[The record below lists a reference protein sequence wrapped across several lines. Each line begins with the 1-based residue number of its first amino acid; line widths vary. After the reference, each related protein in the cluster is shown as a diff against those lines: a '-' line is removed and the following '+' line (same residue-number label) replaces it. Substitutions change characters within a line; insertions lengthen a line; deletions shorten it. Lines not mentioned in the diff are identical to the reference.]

1 VPIIPGVERLEEI
14 GRGTDSVVFRAR
26 RGDLPVV
33 VKLARAPEFDPEARR
48 RFRREAAL
56 LGSLHHPGLP
66 AVYATGEVDGRP
78 YLVRAFIDGQ
88 NLAALITLI
97 RLPESRVLRLAIDV
111 TGALGALHR
120 RGLVHRDVSPAN
132 IVLGADGHARLI
144 DFGLAATPAAEQPV
158 APAGTFHYAAPEQT
172 GLLKRPVDA
181 RADLY
186 ALGAVLFEAL
196 VGHPPFQARH
206 AAEVVRQHAALPA
219 PDVRSL
225 RPDISPCM
233 GLVVA
238 RLLEKDPDDRY
249 PSAESLLADLHE
261 LPGLNEA
268 LHAGR
273 PVVLARSTADL
284 GDPPPLTGRAPLMS
298 ALMEAWRETRLGRG
312 RSLLLTGDA
321 GSGKSRVLRAFF
333 AAPCPEPGPVGVR
346 LFARASGT
354 GAGGLLP
361 LRRAVEHAVSE
372 LPPTGGPALAHL
384 RAGVGDQAPLLATF
398 STALADRLGVT
409 APVFA
414 APDIGERL
422 FDALAAFFVGWARS
436 AGALLLCIDDAH
448 LCDEPTR
455 QVVSRLL
462 QATSR
467 APLLLVLTQPDASS
481 AWAGMGATTLTVPP
495 LGPDDVTA
503 YLESLLKPSRLDP
516 TLVARLMTHSHGNAF
531 ALEQFVRAL
540 LEGGLLVPDW
550 GEWTLDTAALEQ
562 LPLPR
567 DVLELVLGRLMR
579 LGPEARAVLEA
590 AAVQGRRFRPGLV
603 ARVLGQDADR
613 VVEALAHAIDSWL
626 IERDPDGAFAFVHER
641 VQDVL
646 LGGLTDAARR
656 DLHQRTADALLEP
669 GEPTEALDLY
679 AVARHAALGHRSRD
693 PQRVFGLQLRAG
705 LRALREFAPEE
716 AWHLLVDALH
726 SAESAGLPA
735 PVELHHALGDAAA
748 RTGRLDAAETHLDAA
763 LEAARSPEEAAAI
776 HVRLAE
782 AALTRS
788 DVTGATEAVL
798 AGLARVGAPER
809 PVGLPWV
816 VFALLRD
823 AVARRRPPAAAAA
836 SLLRSEV
843 LAGLLYF
850 RTYTAFFEMRP
861 IALAATILRQ
871 RWVTRALPPQH
882 PAAVLA
888 AAHLAILQALRH
900 RTAAALALARDAV
913 ALAERAGDPQLL
925 ARAHLLE
932 AFTVHFCGHSV
943 EAAERSAVCLRQHGH
958 WLDAFEFLNGC
969 GDLAWNLYLRGYP
982 SEAATWVERGL
993 GYEAN
998 ASPRSSRTFG
1008 NVFEALGG
1016 PVLAML
1022 GRELDAEVALER
1034 ARERVFHR
1042 SLNRLGVPGR
1052 APDVFRQA
1060 AFAGCEAAYCLE
1072 RSDFGPAFD
1081 ALLARF
1087 EALRLR
1093 PEETTPHVRL
1103 FYVAAAWGRLEQW
1116 RMKPGDPVARRAFE
1130 ASRDA
1135 LHHAATL
1142 PILRMHVHLLAGA
1155 ARIVDGLC
1163 PLTALGQAAE
1173 LARQTDSPWGAFEV
1187 ARLTARRLLATG
1199 PDAALHREARIAHQ
1213 LATEHGWVERARR
1226 LQAEFGFIG
1235 GASSPF
1241 ESLTAPSLLLRRQRD
1256 ALLSVAQA
1264 GATVIDP
1271 EAQSRRVLDETVR
1284 LLGAERAFLLGPH
1297 QGAAEDDTPL
1307 PTMGHLAL
1315 AVRAGRDAH
1324 GRELAAPDDLHTA
1337 IIDRVVLTHLALVHG
1352 HVEPQGTAA
1361 PEADEPQSPRSALAA
1376 PLLHRDRLL
1385 GVVYV
1390 DHRRARGIF
1399 TPDDAQILLAIA
1411 QHLTIALETARHT
1424 QLEVYRRI
1432 AANVPG
1438 MVFRLHRRTDGRL
1451 RFDYVS
1457 EAARDLLGVAPEAL
1471 LADATRLTTAFEDA
1485 DAARLTETLRVS
1497 GESGAP
1503 WKFEGRLPGPT
1514 PRWIEGIGRP
1524 ERSPTGDVSWDGL
1537 LTDVTDRKRNEDSV
1551 RALNV
1556 ALEERVRSRTQEL
1569 AAANKELE
1577 AFNYS
1582 VSHDLRSALRSVE
1595 GFSAMLRED
1604 HARNLGPVGAELLD
1618 RVTEA
1623 AKRMWKVLDALHDLS
1638 RLNRAEMRR
1647 ESVDLAQLARACFE
1661 DLRRQEP
1668 GRAVALELEPPLE
1681 AQADAPLVR
1690 VVLENLLTNA
1700 WKFTVRRPVARI
1712 AVGQRPTDDGPAFFV
1727 RDDGIGFDPKH
1738 ASKLFSPFQ
1747 RLHGREEFPGTGI
1760 GLFTVQRIIA
1770 RHGGRIWA
1778 EAAPGLGATFWFT
1791 LSPRPATTDAGDDT
1805 SGSGGRSTA
1814 VK

>member
-1 VPIIPGVERLEEI
+1 VPSIPGIERLEEI

-26 RGDLPVV
+26 HGDLPVV
-33 VKLARAPEFDPEARR
+33 VKLARTPEFDPEARR

-56 LGSLHHPGLP
+56 LGTLHHPGLP
-66 AVYATGEVDGRP
+66 RVFATGEVDGRP
-78 YLVRAFIDGQ
+78 YLVRAFIEGQ
-88 NLAALITLI
+88 NLAELITHG
-97 RLPESRVLRLAIDV
+97 RLPESRVLRLGIDLV
-111 TGALGALHR
+111 GALAALHR

-132 IVLGADGHARLI
+132 VVLGADGHARLI
-144 DFGLAATPAAEQPV
+144 DFGLAAMPAADVPV
-158 APAGTFHYAAPEQT
+158 APAGTFLYAAPEQT

-186 ALGAVLFEAL
+186 ALGVVLFELL

-206 AAEVVRQHAALPA
+206 AAEVVRQHAAVPA
-219 PDVRSL
+219 PDVHSL
-225 RPDISPCM
+225 RPEVSPCM
-233 GLVVA
+233 ALVVG

-249 PSAESLLADLHE
+249 PSAESLLADLHL
-261 LPGLNEA
+261 LPAFNEA

-273 PVVLARSTADL
+273 PVVLGRAGVEAAE
-284 GDPPPLTGRAPLMS
+284 PPPLIGRAPLLS
-298 ALMEAWRETRLGRG
+298 ALLDAWRETRLGRG
-312 RSLLLTGDA
+312 RTVLLTGDP
-321 GSGKSRVLRAFF
+321 GSGKSRVLRTFF
-333 AAPCPEPGPVGVR
+333 SSPVPEPGPAGVR
-346 LFARASGT
+346 LFARAAGS

-384 RAGVGDQAPLLATF
+384 RAAAGDLAPLLATF
-398 STALADRLGVT
+398 STALAERLGVT

-422 FDALAAFFVGWARS
+422 FDALADFFVDWSRS
-436 AGALLLCIDDAH
+436 AGALALCVDDAH

-455 QVVSRLL
+455 QVLTRLL
-462 QATSR
+462 QATTR
-467 APLLLVLTQPDASS
+467 APLLVVLAIPEEGAFR
-481 AWAGMGATTLTVPP
+481 AGPGGTVLTVPP
-495 LGPDDVTA
+495 LEAADVEA
-503 YLESLLKPSRLDP
+503 WLQALLQPTHLDP
-516 TLVARLMTHSHGNAF
+516 GLVARLMTHSHGNAF

-550 GEWTLDTAALEQ
+550 GEWSLDTAALDQ
-562 LPLPR
+562 MPLPR
-567 DVLELVLGRLMR
+567 DVLELVLGRLTR
-579 LGPEARAVLEA
+579 LGPEARTVLEA

-603 ARVLGQDADR
+603 ARVLGLESDR
-613 VVEALAHAIDSWL
+613 ILDALAHAIDSWL
-626 IERDPDGAFAFVHER
+626 VERDPDGAFAFVHER

-646 LGGLTDAARR
+646 LAGLTDSARR

-669 GEPTEALDLY
+669 GEPSEAEDLY
-679 AVARHAALGHRSRD
+679 AVARHAALGHRDRN
-693 PQRVFGLQLRAG
+693 PHRVFGLQLRAG

-716 AWHLLVDALH
+716 AWHLLQDALH
-726 SAESAGLPA
+726 SAEGAGLPA
-735 PVELHHALGDAAA
+735 PAELHHALGDAAA
-748 RTGRLDAAETHLDAA
+748 RTGRLDAAETHLEAA
-763 LEAARSPEEAAAI
+763 LQAAETPEAAAAV

-788 DVTGATEAVL
+788 DIHAAGEAL
-798 AGLARVGAPER
+798 RRGLATLDEPER
-809 PVGLPWV
+809 PVGLLWV
-816 VFALLRD
+816 LFALLRD
-823 AVARRRPPAAAAA
+823 AALGERRPRRSGGSPVRRELLA
-836 SLLRSEV
+836 S
-843 LAGLLYF
+843 LLYF

-861 IALAATILRQ
+861 VALAATVLRQ
-871 RWVTRALPPQH
+871 RWATRPLGPHH
-882 PAAVLA
+882 PASVLA
-888 AAHLAILQALRH
+888 RAHLAILQALRG
-900 RTAAALALARDAV
+900 RTASALRLAREAV
-913 ALAERAGDPQLL
+913 ADAERAGDPQVL
-925 ARAHLLE
+925 ARAHLHE
-932 AFTVHFCGHSV
+932 AWTVHFCGHGV
-943 EAAERSAVCLRQHGH
+943 EAAERAAVCLRQHGH
-958 WLDAFEFLNGC
+958 WLDAFDFLNGC

-982 SEAATWVERGL
+982 SEAATWIERGL

-998 ASPRSSRTFG
+998 AAPSATRAFG
-1008 NVFEALGG
+1008 NVFEALGA

-1022 GRELDAEVALER
+1022 GRELDAEAALER
-1034 ARERVFHR
+1034 ARERVFR
-1042 SLNRLGVPGR
+1042 IPVERLGAPSR

-1060 AFAGCEAAYCLE
+1060 AFAGSEAAFHLE
-1072 RSDFGPAFD
+1072 RSEFGPAFEQTI
-1081 ALLARF
+1081 ARF
-1087 EALRLR
+1087 EALNLR

-1116 RMKPGDPVARRAFE
+1116 RERP
-1130 ASRDA
+1130 RDA
-1135 LHHAATL
+1135 SARQRFEQALRQLDRAASV
-1142 PILRMHVHLLAGA
+1142 PILRMHVHLLRGA
-1155 ARIVDGLC
+1155 LALTDGGC
-1163 PLTALGQAAE
+1163 PIAELGQAAD
-1173 LARQTDSPWGAFEV
+1173 LARRTDCPWGAFEV

-1199 PDAALHREARIAHQ
+1199 PDAALHREARLAHQ

-1235 GASSPF
+1235 GSSSPF

-1256 ALLSVAQA
+1256 ALLSVALA

-1271 EAQSRRVLDETVR
+1271 DTQSRRVLDETVR

-1297 QGAAEDDTPL
+1297 LAAAEGDTPL

-1315 AVRAGRDAH
+1315 TVRAGRDAH
-1324 GRELAAPDDLHTA
+1324 GRELPPPDDLHTS
-1337 IIDRVVLTHLALVHG
+1337 IIDRVVLTHLPLVHG
-1352 HVEPQGTAA
+1352 HHETHGA
-1361 PEADEPQSPRSALAA
+1361 PPPDADEALAPRSALAA
-1376 PLLHRDRLL
+1376 PLLLRDRLL

-1411 QHLTIALETARHT
+1411 QHLAIALETARHT

-1438 MVFRLHRRTDGRL
+1438 MVFRLHRRADGRL

-1457 EAARDLLGVAPEAL
+1457 EAARDLLGVGSEAL
-1471 LADATRLTTAFEDA
+1471 LRDAALLTTAFEAA
-1485 DAARLTETLRVS
+1485 DAARLTETLRLS

-1503 WKFEGRLPGPT
+1503 WKFEGRLPGGN
-1514 PRWIEGIGRP
+1514 RWIEGIGRP

-1537 LTDVTDRKRNEDSV
+1537 LTDVTDRKRIEEAV
-1551 RALNV
+1551 RALNIE
-1556 ALEERVRSRTQEL
+1556 LEERVRARTQEL

-1604 HARNLGPVGAELLD
+1604 HAAGLGVAGAELLD

-1647 ESVDLAQLARACFE
+1647 ESVDLAQLARAAFE
-1661 DLRRQEP
+1661 ELRRQEP
-1668 GRAVALELEPPLE
+1668 GRKVTLELEPPLE
-1681 AQADAPLVR
+1681 ALADGPLVR
-1690 VVLENLLTNA
+1690 VVLENLISNA
-1700 WKFTVRRPVARI
+1700 WKFTARRPVARI
-1712 AVGQRPTDDGPAFFV
+1712 SVGQRPTDEGTAFFV
-1727 RDDGIGFDPKH
+1727 RDDGIGFEPKH
-1738 ASKLFSPFQ
+1738 TGKLFAPFQ

-1760 GLFTVQRIIA
+1760 GLFTVQRIVA

-1778 EAAPGLGATFWFT
+1778 EAAPDLGATFWFT
-1791 LSPRPATTDAGDDT
+1791 LSPRPQGPVE
-1805 SGSGGRSTA
+1805 STP
-1814 VK
+1814 

>member
-1 VPIIPGVERLEEI
+1 VPIIPGIERLEEI

-33 VKLARAPEFDPEARR
+33 VKLARSAEFDPDARR

-56 LGSLHHPGLP
+56 LGTLHHPGLP
-66 AVYATGEVDGRP
+66 KVHATGEIDGRP
-78 YLVRAFIDGQ
+78 FLVRAYIEGQ
-88 NLAALITLI
+88 NLAELITHG
-97 RLPESRVLRLAIDV
+97 RQAESRALRLAIDLA
-111 TGALGALHR
+111 GALGALHR
-120 RGLVHRDVSPAN
+120 RGLIHRDVSPAN
-132 IVLGADGHARLI
+132 VVLGADGHARLI
-144 DFGLAATPAAEQPV
+144 DFGLAAMPAADLPV

-172 GLLKRPVDA
+172 RLLKRPVDA

-186 ALGAVLFEAL
+186 ALGVVLFEVL

-206 AAEVVRQHAALPA
+206 AAEVVRQHAAVPA
-219 PDVRSL
+219 PDVRAL
-225 RPDISPCM
+225 RPEVSPCM
-233 GLVVA
+233 AMVVA

-249 PSAESLLADLHE
+249 RSAESLLADLHA
-261 LPGLNEA
+261 LPALNEA

-273 PVVLARSTADL
+273 PVVLGRTTSEFAEPA
-284 GDPPPLTGRAPLMS
+284 PLSGRAPLLG
-298 ALMEAWRETRLGRG
+298 ALMDAWRETRLGRG
-312 RSLLLTGDA
+312 RAVLLTGDA

-333 AAPCPEPGPVGVR
+333 SAPCPEPGPVGVR
-346 LFARASGT
+346 LFARASGA
-354 GAGGLLP
+354 GAAGLMP
-361 LRRAVEHAVSE
+361 LRRAVEHAIAE
-372 LPPTGGPALAHL
+372 LPPMGGPALSHL
-384 RAGVGDQAPLLATF
+384 RAGAGELAPLLATF
-398 STALADRLGVT
+398 STTLAERLGVT

-422 FDALAAFFVGWARS
+422 FDALAEFFLGWARS
-436 AGALLLCIDDAH
+436 AGALALCLDDAH

-462 QATSR
+462 QSTSR
-467 APLLLVLTQPDASS
+467 APLLLILTQPEVS
-481 AWAGMGATTLTVPP
+481 ATWAGAGATTLTVPP
-495 LGPDDVTA
+495 LEADDVAA
-503 YLESLLKPSRLDP
+503 YLQALLQPGHLDP
-516 TLVARLMTHSHGNAF
+516 TLVARLMSHSHGNAF

-550 GEWTLDTAALEQ
+550 GEWTLDTAALDQ

-567 DVLELVLGRLMR
+567 DVLELVLGRLTR
-579 LGPEARAVLEA
+579 LGPEARTVLEA
-590 AAVQGRRFRPGLV
+590 AAIQGRRFRPGLV
-603 ARVLGQDADR
+603 ARVMAHEPDR
-613 VVEALAHAIDSWL
+613 VMEALAHAIDSWL
-626 IERDPDGAFAFVHER
+626 VERDPDGAFAFVHER

-646 LGGLTDAARR
+646 LAGLSEPARR

-669 GEPTEALDLY
+669 GEPTEAGDLY
-679 AVARHAALGHRSRD
+679 AVARHAAQGHRARD
-693 PQRVFGLQLRAG
+693 PRRVFELQLRAG

-716 AWHLLVDALH
+716 AWHLLLDALH
-726 SAESAGLPA
+726 SAESAGLAA

-748 RTGRLDAAETHLDAA
+748 RTGRLDAAETHLEAA
-763 LEAARSPEEAAAI
+763 LAAARSAEEAATV

-788 DVTGATEAVL
+788 DVSGATAALRDGLTRLGEPEREV
-798 AGLARVGAPER
+798 GLA
-809 PVGLPWV
+809 WV

-823 AVARRRPPAAAAA
+823 ALLGDRRPRTIAEPTA
-836 SLLRSEV
+836 RSE
-843 LAGLLYF
+843 LRASLLYF

-861 IALAATILRQ
+861 VSLAATILRQ
-871 RWVTRALPPQH
+871 RWATRALGPQH
-882 PAAVLA
+882 PAAILSS
-888 AAHLAILQALRH
+888 AHLGILQALRG
-900 RTAAALALARDAV
+900 RTASALALARDAV
-913 ALAERAGDPQLL
+913 ARSERAGDPQIL
-925 ARAHLLE
+925 ARAHLHE
-932 AFTVHFCGHSV
+932 AWVVHFCGRCV
-943 EAAERSAVCLRQHGH
+943 EAAERAAVCLRQHGH

-998 ASPRSSRTFG
+998 ASPRTHRAFG
-1008 NVFEALGG
+1008 NVFEALGA

-1022 GRELDAEVALER
+1022 GRELDAELALER
-1034 ARERVFHR
+1034 ARDRVFR
-1042 SLNRLGVPGR
+1042 SSMERLG
-1052 APDVFRQA
+1052 APATPPDAFRQA

-1072 RSDFGPAFD
+1072 RGDFGPAFD
-1081 ALLARF
+1081 AVLARF
-1087 EALRLR
+1087 DALALA

-1116 RMKPGDPVARRAFE
+1116 RERPADAAARRSFLRAVE
-1130 ASRDA
+1130 ALER
-1135 LHHAATL
+1135 AASL
-1142 PILRMHVHLLAGA
+1142 PILRMHVHLLRGA
-1155 ARIVDGLC
+1155 ATLVEGGC
-1163 PLTALGQAAE
+1163 PMEALGQAAV
-1173 LARQTDSPWGAFEV
+1173 LARETDSPWGAFEV

-1199 PDAALHREARIAHQ
+1199 PDAALHREARVAHQ
-1213 LATEHGWVERARR
+1213 LATEHGWIERARR

-1241 ESLTAPSLLLRRQRD
+1241 ESMTAPSLLLRRQRD
-1256 ALLSVAQA
+1256 ALLSVALA

-1271 EAQSRRVLDETVR
+1271 ETQSRRVLDETVR

-1297 QGAAEDDTPL
+1297 QGVGEEDTPL

-1324 GRELAAPDDLHTA
+1324 GRELTAPDDLHTA
-1337 IIDRVVLTHLALVHG
+1337 IIDRVVLTHLPLVHG
-1352 HVEPQGTAA
+1352 HLEGQTGASPD
-1361 PEADEPQSPRSALAA
+1361 ADEAQNPRSALAA
-1376 PLLHRDRLL
+1376 PLLLRDRLL

-1411 QHLTIALETARHT
+1411 QHLAIALETARHT

-1438 MVFRLHRRTDGRL
+1438 MVFRLHRRADGRL

-1457 EAARDLLGVAPEAL
+1457 EAAKDLLGLTPETL
-1471 LADATRLTTAFEDA
+1471 LTDATRLTAAFEDA

-1497 GESGAP
+1497 GETGAP
-1503 WKFEGRLPGPT
+1503 WKFEGRLPGDA
-1514 PRWIEGIGRP
+1514 RWIEGIGRP

-1537 LTDVTDRKRNEDSV
+1537 LTDVTERKRIEEAV

-1556 ALEERVRSRTQEL
+1556 ALEERVRARTQEL

-1604 HARNLGPVGAELLD
+1604 HAAGLGPVGAELLD
-1618 RVTEA
+1618 RVTA
-1623 AKRMWKVLDALHDLS
+1623 SAKRMWQVLDALHDLS

-1661 DLRRQEP
+1661 DLRRQDP
-1668 GRAVALELEPPLE
+1668 TRAVALELELPLD
-1681 AQADAPLVR
+1681 ALADAPLVR

-1700 WKFTVRRPVARI
+1700 WKFTARRPVARI
-1712 AVGQRPTDDGPAFFV
+1712 CVGQRPTDDGPAFFV

-1738 ASKLFSPFQ
+1738 AGKLFSPFQ

-1778 EAAPGLGATFWFT
+1778 EAAPDLGATFWFT
-1791 LSPRPATTDAGDDT
+1791 LSPRPVP
-1805 SGSGGRSTA
+1805 S
-1814 VK
+1814 V